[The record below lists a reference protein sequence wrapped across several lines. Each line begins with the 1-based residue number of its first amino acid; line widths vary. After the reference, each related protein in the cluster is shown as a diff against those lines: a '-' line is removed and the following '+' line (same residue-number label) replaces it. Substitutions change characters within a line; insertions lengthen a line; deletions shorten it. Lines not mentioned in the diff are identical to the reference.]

1 MTCITYKA
9 RNRHT
14 TRRHQRETPAL
25 GSGRQNRYTDPLHT
39 ASARRRHTFATAVLD
54 ATGGNLLVARQA
66 GGWASARTVEDV
78 YGHPDL
84 HDPVFTAALARVWA
98 GGQQ

>member
-39 ASARRRHTFATAVLD
+39 ASARRSHCFATAVLD
-54 ATGGNLLVARQA
+54 ASGGNLVVTREA
-66 GGWASARTVEDV
+66 GGWESAATVEEIYAHADVHDPLFDRALRTVWGEQ
-78 YGHPDL
+78 
-84 HDPVFTAALARVWA
+84 A
-98 GGQQ
+98 